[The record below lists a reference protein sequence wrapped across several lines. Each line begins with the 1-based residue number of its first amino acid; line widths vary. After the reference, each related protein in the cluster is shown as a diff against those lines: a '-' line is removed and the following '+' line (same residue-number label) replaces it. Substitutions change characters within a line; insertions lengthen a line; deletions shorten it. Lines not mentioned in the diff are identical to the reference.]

1 MRGESNEIWNNRNLS
16 FILILRIEANED
28 DSHKLVVVHLFPTVR
43 SIGSNALC
51 QTIYRASTSVGAFF
65 LSKTDYGMKK
75 LAVNVIKRRILA
87 DTITPVSIYLKVR
100 DIYPNSLLLESSDYH
115 SKENSYSFI
124 CMDPL
129 AEFLVHHNV
138 ISTSLPGQEIYRE
151 AAGPGNKVVESLRNF
166 LTAFDIESGGEAL
179 LVDGIFGYASF
190 DAVQYFED
198 ISFQS
203 TLPDKEDI
211 PEMRYNFFRFVLAIN
226 HLTNELLLF
235 EHIVNGG
242 NSEID
247 RVSTLLHN
255 RNIATYGFASSGK
268 ESSRLSDDDFKAMVA
283 RGKEHCYRG
292 DVFQIVLSRQ
302 FYQDFTGDEFNVY
315 RALRSINPSPYLFYF
330 DYGSYKLFGSS
341 PEAQIEVKDGRAYI
355 NPIAGTFRRTGNDRE
370 DQELARKLTEDE
382 KENAEHVMLVDLARN
397 DLSRT
402 TRKVQVEDYREIQ
415 FYSHVIHMV
424 SKVSGEVPED
434 VNSIRILAESFPAG
448 TLSGAPKYRAM
459 ELIDQYE
466 GKRRGYYGGAIGF
479 LRFNGDINHA
489 IMIRS
494 FLSRDHRL
502 YYQAGA
508 GVVSE
513 STEEGELQEVN
524 NKLAALKSAIE
535 MATNMNKY

>member
-1 MRGESNEIWNNRNLS
+1 
-16 FILILRIEANED
+16 
-28 DSHKLVVVHLFPTVR
+28 
-43 SIGSNALC
+43 
-51 QTIYRASTSVGAFF
+51 
-65 LSKTDYGMKK
+65 MKK
-75 LAVNVIKRRILA
+75 TAVRVEKRKILA
-87 DTITPVSIYLKVR
+87 DIITPVSIYLKIR
-100 DIYPNSLLLESSDYH
+100 DIYPDSLLLESSDYH

-124 CMDPL
+124 CMDPI
-129 AEFLVHHNV
+129 AEFQVHHDEIKV
-138 ISTSLPGQEIYRE
+138 SFPGETPASKKII
-151 AAGPGNKVVESLRNF
+151 PGVSVVEGLNDF
-166 LTAFDIESGGEAL
+166 LSAFELDAGDNEL
-179 LVDGIFGYASF
+179 LVDGVFGYSTF

-198 ISFQS
+198 IRFHSS
-203 TLPDKEDI
+203 IPEKEDI
-211 PEMRYNFFRFVLAIN
+211 PELRYNFYRFVLAVN
-226 HLTNELLLF
+226 HLTNELLIF

-242 NSEID
+242 ESEID
-247 RVSTLLHN
+247 RVTTLLHN
-255 RNIATYGFASSGK
+255 RNIATYGFEISGQEASN
-268 ESSRLSDDDFKAMVA
+268 LSDDDYRAMVA
-283 RGKEHCYRG
+283 KGKEHCFRG

-341 PEAQIEVKDGRAYI
+341 PEAQIIVKGGKAYI

-397 DLSRT
+397 DLSRS
-402 TRKVQVEDYREIQ
+402 TRKVSVEEYREIQ

-424 SKVSGEVPED
+424 SKVSGVLPED
-434 VNSIRILAESFPAG
+434 ANTIRILAESFPAG
-448 TLSGAPKYRAM
+448 TLSGAPKYKAM
-459 ELIDQYE
+459 ELIDEYE
-466 GKRRGYYGGAIGF
+466 GKRRGYYGGTLGF

-535 MATNMNKY
+535 MARNMNKVN